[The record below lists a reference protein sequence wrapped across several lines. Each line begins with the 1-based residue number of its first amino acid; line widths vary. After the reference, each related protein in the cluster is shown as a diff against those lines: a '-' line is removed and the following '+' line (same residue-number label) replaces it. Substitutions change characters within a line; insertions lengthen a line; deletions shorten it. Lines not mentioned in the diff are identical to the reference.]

1 MLIADLGATE
11 ILVQPGEW
19 AEASDA
25 SRDAYRRKAKD
36 LGIRLATDEAPG
48 AEGKDVVVLVRE
60 GAYVAETFVP
70 KGRCPLRRPGWEHVV
85 RRELGFGDPCF

>member
-1 MLIADLGATE
+1 MLITGLRATE
-11 ILVQPGEW
+11 ILVQPEAW

-36 LGIRLATDEAPG
+36 LGIRLATDEEPG

-60 GAYVAETFVP
+60 GAYVPETFVL
-70 KGRCPLRRPGWEHVV
+70 KGRCSAGRAAWEHVV